1 MPPEPPSTSKFR
13 QEPPPDRNR
22 TYDKETRWPTKDKN
36 YYLMTKRKVNQEN
49 KLKVSQAQSAHIH
62 ICLFIQHVHCQ
73 GKFENK
79 SPVAVGPLP
88 KAHYAL
94 EAYSNETWKMV
105 MALSSL

>member
-1 MPPEPPSTSKFR
+1 MADKGQELLPYDQKKGEP
-13 QEPPPDRNR
+13 
-22 TYDKETRWPTKDKN
+22 
-36 YYLMTKRKVNQEN
+36 RKQT
-49 KLKVSQAQSAHIH
+49 QIFTGT
-62 ICLFIQHVHCQ
+62 ICLFIQNVHCQ